1 MSIETPRRAM
11 VLAAGF
17 GQRMRP
23 LTDTMPKPLVKV
35 AGKALLDHVLDRLA
49 NAGVQKAIVNV
60 HYLGG
65 QIIAHVAQRRR
76 PAVVISDELGFVRRY
91 GAEIGLALGVISF
104 VASILMWLF
113 PVTA

>member
-1 MSIETPRRAM
+1 MSIDTPRRAM

-49 NAGVQKAIVNV
+49 EAGVEEAIVNV
-60 HYLGG
+60 HYLGA
-65 QIIAHVAQRRR
+65 QIIAHVTPRRH
-76 PAVVISDELGFVRRY
+76 PAIVISDERDALLDTGGGVVK
-91 GAEIGLALGVISF
+91 ALPLIGER
-104 VASILMWLF
+104 
-113 PVTA
+113 P